1 MSKQNLS
8 YSDFHIDSDF
18 EIRLFVLD
26 LETTYV
32 THFSEV
38 LAVTQNLSS
47 HDQDLRFIHLVWIP
61 LGLFSRLHRG
71 FPFKV
76 QMNSHK
82 CVLNLKL
89 HWVTSSTYHSCLVPT
104 VSIYR
109 SYKKFSTT
117 VLNYPSTVLHLSA
130 INRRARFIKNS
141 SRKKTLNHEMKIFFF

>member
-76 QMNSHK
+76 QMNSQK

-89 HWVTSSTYHSCLVPT
+89 HWVTSSTYCSRSVPIVLIHHSHQ
-104 VSIYR
+104 
-109 SYKKFSTT
+109 KFSTAI
-117 VLNYPSTVLHLSA
+117 LNYPSIVLHLSA
-130 INRRARFIKNS
+130 INRRVGFIKNS
-141 SRKKTLNHEMKIFFF
+141 SRKKH